1 MQSMQ
6 PLSGKTRLFVMPS
19 SENEPRKLV
28 LRGPVCYA
36 GNLSRAA
43 QRQPSPTRNHAA
55 GLFRMQS
62 RRRRWMDAQP
72 GNAAWPSMAQR
83 NPGRKGSM
91 QRETTPN
98 DPVHAAPGRLC
109 KFAQNRAVQ
118 ALRNRPISTTRDALQ
133 ELQAAISNGL
143 AAFQST
149 ADNAAQCSPDRPPG
163 VDPLRLYAVGAKF
176 S

>member
-1 MQSMQ
+1 MRSIRAGLFSMQSIRQ
-6 PLSGKTRLFVMPS
+6 WPHDVNRRPLATM
-19 SENEPRKLV
+19 
-28 LRGPVCYA
+28 
-36 GNLSRAA
+36 RA
-43 QRQPSPTRNHAA
+43 S
-55 GLFRMQS
+55 LFRMQS
-62 RRRRWMDAQP
+62 RRRRWRDVQP

-91 QRETTPN
+91 QRETTQN
-98 DPVHAAPGRLC
+98 GPVHAAPGRLC
-109 KFAQNRAVQ
+109 KFAQNRAVK
-118 ALRNRPISTTRDALQ
+118 ALQIRPISTTRNALQ
-133 ELQAAISNGL
+133 ELSEAISNGL